1 MFSLHRRNANSQLI
15 AIQNSCLTLNIP
27 RELTLFLLECWIFLC
42 LPSIMQVYFIY
53 LQTVNNCFRHL
64 NKGNNCFLFYQD
76 IKIKEIVWVLH
87 KNLKRII
94 FYDIPPTWSFFFCVQ
109 CMSRNTSPPPPKK
122 KPSVKNTITALKKYL
137 HMFYLTFSA

>member
-1 MFSLHRRNANSQLI
+1 MTVLYRKNERNSNYSKSAKLFSLFSLLEISNKNQQNLFSLHRRNANSQLI

-76 IKIKEIVWVLH
+76 IKIKEIICVLH

-94 FYDIPPTWSFFFCVQ
+94 FYDIPPT
-109 CMSRNTSPPPPKK
+109 
-122 KPSVKNTITALKKYL
+122 
-137 HMFYLTFSA
+137 